1 MSETATL
8 AVGADEV
15 RALKRLALDGG
26 LAGEVKLS
34 CSAFADEIGTSTQT
48 ASRRLQRLE
57 SAGLIDRE
65 TVSDGQWIEL
75 TGDGEHVLRR
85 EYEDYR
91 TVFEGPRTIEL
102 VGTISRGM
110 GEGQHYISL
119 SGYMEQFREKLGYEP
134 FPGTLNVTMNEESV
148 RRRAAL
154 RGFDSVHV
162 EGWTGE
168 DRTYGPASCYRATI
182 EGPDGDC
189 CYEDAHVIAPDRT
202 HYDEDRLELIAPD
215 RLRDVL
221 DLEDGD
227 RVRVYVTER

>member
-15 RALKRLALDGG
+15 MALKRLALDGG
-26 LAGEVKLS
+26 LTGEVKLS

-48 ASRRLQRLE
+48 ASRRLQRLD
-57 SAGLIDRE
+57 SAGLIARE

-75 TGDGEHVLRR
+75 TEDGEHVLRR

-102 VGTISRGM
+102 SGTITRGM

-134 FPGTLNVTMNEESV
+134 FPGTLNVSMGDESV

-154 RGFDSVHV
+154 RGFDAIHI
-162 EGWTGE
+162 EGWRDE
-168 DRTYGPASCYRATI
+168 DRTYGPASCYPAVI
-182 EGPDGDC
+182 EGTDGDR
-189 CYEDAHVIAPDRT
+189 YDGSHVIVPDRT

-215 RLRDVL
+215 RLRDAL

-227 RVRVYVTER
+227 RVTVYVTE

>member
-8 AVGADEV
+8 AIGADEV
-15 RALKRLALDGG
+15 MALKRLALDGG

-34 CSAFADEIGTSTQT
+34 CSAFADEIDTSTQT
-48 ASRRLQRLE
+48 ASRRLQHLE
-57 SAGLIDRE
+57 SAGLIARE

-75 TGDGEHVLRR
+75 TDDGEHVLRR

-102 VGTISRGM
+102 SGAITRGM

-119 SGYMEQFREKLGYEP
+119 PGYMEQFREKLGYEP
-134 FPGTLNVTMNEESV
+134 YPGTVNVTMSDESV

-154 RGFDSVHV
+154 RGFDAVHV
-162 EGWTGE
+162 EGWEGE
-168 DRTYGPASCYRATI
+168 DRTFGPASCYPATL
-182 EGPDGDC
+182 ETSDGDR
-189 CYEDAHVIAPDRT
+189 YEETHVIVPDRT

-215 RLRDVL
+215 RLRDGL
-221 DLEDGD
+221 GLEDGD
-227 RVRVYVTER
+227 RVHVYVTER

>member
-15 RALKRLALDGG
+15 MALKRLALDGG

-34 CSAFADEIGTSTQT
+34 CSAFADEIDTSTQT
-48 ASRRLQRLE
+48 ASRRLQHLE
-57 SAGLIDRE
+57 SAGLIARE

-75 TGDGEHVLRR
+75 TDDGEHVLRR

-102 VGTISRGM
+102 SGTITRGM

-119 SGYMEQFREKLGYEP
+119 PGYMEQFREKLGYEP
-134 FPGTLNVTMNEESV
+134 YPGTVNVTMSDESV

-154 RGFDSVHV
+154 RGFETVHV
-162 EGWTGE
+162 EGWEDE
-168 DRTYGPASCYRATI
+168 DRTFGPASCYPATL
-182 EGPDGDC
+182 ETSDGDR
-189 CYEDAHVIAPDRT
+189 YEETHVIVPDRT

-215 RLRDVL
+215 RLRDGL
-221 DLEDGD
+221 GLEDGD
-227 RVRVYVTER
+227 RVHVYVTER